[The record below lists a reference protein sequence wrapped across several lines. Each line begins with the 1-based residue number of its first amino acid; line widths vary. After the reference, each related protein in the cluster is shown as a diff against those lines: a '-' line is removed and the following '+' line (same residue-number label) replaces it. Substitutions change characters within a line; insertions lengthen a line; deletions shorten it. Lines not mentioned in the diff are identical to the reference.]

1 MKVQVVDPS
10 AFTPPYDHA
19 LCAALARAGAQVE
32 LITSQFP
39 YGDVPPPEGF
49 RVREHFYRH
58 ARGAPGS
65 RLRQVSKLAEHGP
78 DMLRYRR
85 VARAADVVHFQW
97 LDVQWL
103 DAHLLPRA
111 PLVLTAHDL
120 LPREAK
126 PGQAAAQRR
135 LYERV
140 DALIVHSEYGRRQLV
155 TALDVDPAKVHVVP
169 HGAFAHLT
177 GQSLELSLPDE
188 LREVA
193 KPVVLFF
200 GLLRPYKGIDVL
212 LQAWRDVP
220 DAELWIVGRP
230 RMPIDPLRSSAPPGV
245 RFVPRFVSD
254 AELPAYFRRADVVVL
269 PYSRTERFDQSGV
282 LAVALAFGKAVVLT
296 DVGGFGEVAAAGAAR
311 LVAPGDSGALASAL
325 RSLIEDPRGAGRA
338 RRGRRRGGRRRVFVG
353 HRGGAHARAV
363 SHSGAVTFTIRR
375 RDCPGDR
382 LLVLGGVAALF
393 PGGIS
398 AAAGRARAA
407 CARARSGART
417 CSGHAAAAPRVG
429 GRRGLRRG

>member
-1 MKVQVVDPS
+1 MKVHVVDAS

-32 LITSQFP
+32 LITSRFQ
-39 YGDVPPPEGF
+39 YGEVPPPEGF
-49 RVREHFYRH
+49 GVREQFYRR

-65 RLRQVSKLAEHGP
+65 RLRQAGKLAEHVP

-85 VARAADVVHFQW
+85 TARAADVVHFQW
-97 LDVQWL
+97 LDVQLL
-103 DAHLLPRA
+103 DAHLLPRR

-126 PGQAAAQRR
+126 PGQAGAQRR
-135 LYERV
+135 LYERM

-155 TALDVDPAKVHVVP
+155 QALGFDPAKVHVVH

-177 GQSLELSLPDE
+177 RQPLELPLPDE
-188 LREVA
+188 LRAVE

-212 LQAWRDVP
+212 LEAWREVP
-220 DAELWIVGRP
+220 GAELWIVGRP
-230 RMPIDPLRSSAPPGV
+230 RMPLEPLRSSAPPGV

-269 PYSRTERFDQSGV
+269 PYSRTERLDQSGV

-311 LVAPGDSGALASAL
+311 LVPPGDPGSLAQAL
-325 RSLIEDPRGAGRA
+325 RSLIDDP
-338 RRGRRRGGRRRVFVG
+338 V
-353 HRGGAHARAV
+353 ARAE
-363 SHSGAVTFTIRR
+363 
-375 RDCPGDR
+375 
-382 LLVLGGVAALF
+382 LG
-393 PGGIS
+393 
-398 AAAGRARAA
+398 
-407 CARARSGART
+407 
-417 CSGHAAAAPRVG
+417 AAAAATGEGAYSWDAAAQRTLALYRTLVS
-429 GRRGLRRG
+429 